1 MMYVVDSHQNVVRR
15 MFSYRIGSIR
25 IRSDQIGSKRIIL
38 DQIGLDRIYRQ
49 LILPLAKVSDKGF
62 HEFVACFIGSDQSVS
77 DRIKTDQIGSKRII
91 SDRIYR

>member
-25 IRSDQIGSKRIIL
+25 IRSDWIKT
-38 DQIGLDRIYRQ
+38 DHIGLDRIYRQ

-62 HEFVACFIGSDQSVS
+62 HEFVACFIG
-77 DRIKTDQIGSKRII
+77 
-91 SDRIYR
+91 

>member
-49 LILPLAKVSDKGF
+49 LILPLAKVSDKGLA
-62 HEFVACFIGSDQSVS
+62 VAAS
-77 DRIKTDQIGSKRII
+77 I
-91 SDRIYR
+91 SDSSTSMAARVS

>member
-62 HEFVACFIGSDQSVS
+62 HEFVACFIG
-77 DRIKTDQIGSKRII
+77 
-91 SDRIYR
+91 